1 MKIIEGNREN
11 FEQEVLGSEQKVL
24 VDFNAEWCGPCRM
37 LKPIIEQ
44 VAEGNDSIKVVSVD
58 IDSEKELAEKYHIS
72 SIPCLVVFEGGKEVK
87 RNVGLMSKKDIEK
100 MIGE

>member
-11 FEQEVLGSEQKVL
+11 FEQEVLGGEQKVL

-58 IDSEKELAEKYHIS
+58 IDSEEELAEEYHIS
-72 SIPCLVVFEGGKEVK
+72 SIPCLVVFESGKEVK